1 MNIAERPAATIF
13 GVAVRVDKNTNLTKE
28 AGHVILT
35 LVRWKHWSRISL
47 GYLKVPELIRSF

>member
-13 GVAVRVDKNTNLTKE
+13 MVAVHVDKNTNLTKE

-35 LVRWKHWSRISL
+35 LVR
-47 GYLKVPELIRSF
+47 